1 MTFKK
6 AFNIGYFIFLLTMMI
21 VYFFIPAERK
31 FPVIL
36 MLTVVFGL
44 YQFIFLFY
52 KKRVS

>member
-6 AFNIGYFIFLLTMMI
+6 AFNIGYFIFLLAMMI
-21 VYFFIPAERK
+21 VYFFIPVEQK
-31 FPVIL
+31 FPSIL
-36 MLTVVFGL
+36 MLIVAFGL